1 MTLDEVCDLTRRSSS
16 TIYADMDKGIFPEPV
31 KLGSSSRWLKTE
43 VLAYIAEQAAKRGSG

>member
-16 TIYADMDKGIFPEPV
+16 TIYADMHEGIFPEPL